1 MLFLFVVYVSLVSF
15 SCRVGVSNISGIVRR
30 ERERERMFHSFSS
43 FHGSDA
49 NLGISWIVFAF
60 YVSGENPGEIPAKRQ
75 CILPCQRRIG
85 CLRVCVCMCVCALN
99 IKPNFEFEMHDNSDV
114 MFVKVYENYLLS
126 LTVIFMLC
134 SLYFFSPHLIWCCVW
149 IMRCLNYKHKL
160 LLGGPGLIYT
170 AFMTLM
176 YIVIMPNKLNWIEF
190 NCS

>member
-1 MLFLFVVYVSLVSF
+1 MVATQTWESHGLSLPF
-15 SCRVGVSNISGIVRR
+15 MFISGK
-30 ERERERMFHSFSS
+30 
-43 FHGSDA
+43 
-49 NLGISWIVFAF
+49 
-60 YVSGENPGEIPAKRQ
+60 NPGEIPAKRQ